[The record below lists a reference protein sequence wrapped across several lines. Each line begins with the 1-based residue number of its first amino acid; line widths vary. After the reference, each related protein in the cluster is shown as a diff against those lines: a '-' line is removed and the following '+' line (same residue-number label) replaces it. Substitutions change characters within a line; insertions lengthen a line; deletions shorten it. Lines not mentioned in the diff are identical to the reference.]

1 MEKQD
6 IYEHL
11 AKIYLDASSAKK
23 KKQTAPPHLVRNLF
37 VMSVVMIAGLTGA
50 LALNLRKPH
59 GTPQG
64 SELALVLSS
73 DVIKINFN
81 FDPAKKETYT
91 LDLKNLDMSDF
102 RTLTFAAK
110 RRTDHALS
118 LRVEF
123 VNAYKEKS
131 EVYFRDLTAN
141 WHEYRADLSEF
152 KNISDWSGMKQIIF
166 SIEEWNT
173 REKSGV
179 VYIEDMRLLKN

>member
-11 AKIYLDASSAKK
+11 AKIYLDASSSKK

-37 VMSVVMIAGLTGA
+37 VMSVVMIAGLSGA
-50 LALNLRKPH
+50 LALNLGKPRATPH
-59 GTPQG
+59 G
-64 SELALVLSS
+64 SEMALVLAP

-102 RTLTFAAK
+102 RTILFSANK
-110 RRTDHALS
+110 RTNDHLALR
-118 LRVEF
+118 LEF
-123 VNAYKEKS
+123 VNAYKEKA
-131 EVYFRDLTAN
+131 EVYFKDITAQ
-141 WHEYRADLSEF
+141 WKEYRADLSEF
-152 KNISDWSGMKQIIF
+152 KSISDWSSMKQVVF